1 MKESVDGVNFEEIG
15 LNTLIRMDVFY

>member
-1 MKESVDGVNFEEIG
+1 MKELVDGVNFKEIG